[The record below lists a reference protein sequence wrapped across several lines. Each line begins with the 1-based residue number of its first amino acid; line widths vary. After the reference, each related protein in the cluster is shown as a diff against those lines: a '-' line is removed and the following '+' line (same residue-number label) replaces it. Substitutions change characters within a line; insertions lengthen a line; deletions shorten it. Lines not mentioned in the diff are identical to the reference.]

1 MISISEEK
9 DKVKK
14 IINTISFGIKKK
26 KRKKK
31 QYQWHRYLI

>member
-14 IINTISFGIKKK
+14 IINTISFGIKKRKEK
-26 KRKKK
+26 KNN
-31 QYQWHRYLI
+31 INGIGI